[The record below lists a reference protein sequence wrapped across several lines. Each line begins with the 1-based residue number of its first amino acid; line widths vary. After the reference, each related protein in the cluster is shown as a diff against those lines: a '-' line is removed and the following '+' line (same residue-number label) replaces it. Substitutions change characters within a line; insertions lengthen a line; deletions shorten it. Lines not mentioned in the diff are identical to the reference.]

1 MTLFSLG
8 PLSGIKVLDMTR
20 IVAGPYC
27 SMVLADYGAEVVK
40 VERPGKG
47 DDTRSWGP
55 PFLSKGDAQESTYF
69 LSLNR
74 NKKSIAID
82 IKKIAGQE
90 LVKRLSTKADVFIE
104 NYVPGKLEHYGLDY
118 SALSKDNPR
127 LIYASL
133 SGYGQRGPYAQ
144 RPGYDVL
151 IAGEGGL
158 MGITG
163 TPEGPPV
170 KPGVALTEML
180 TGLYLQGAITSALYQ
195 REKSG
200 CGQHVSASLFECQ
213 LASLINIGA
222 AFLMAGEGAQ
232 RWGSAHASIV
242 PYQSFPVRDGY
253 FTISGNNDE
262 QFAKLAKVFGRP
274 DWPQDSR
281 FSTNANRVKNRNALV
296 SEIEQIML
304 TKTIAEWEE
313 LFKDSGI
320 PAGPVNDLSRVFD
333 HPQTKALGIIKS
345 IHHPKLGEIKVVGTP
360 VSFSS
365 ISHDKDI
372 DAPPSIGQ
380 HTDHVLSNWLEMT
393 DADINK
399 LRNSKVI
406 Q

>member
-1 MTLFSLG
+1 
-8 PLSGIKVLDMTR
+8 
-20 IVAGPYC
+20 
-27 SMVLADYGAEVVK
+27 MVLADYGAEVVK
-40 VERPGKG
+40 IEQPGKG

-74 NKKSIAID
+74 NKKSVVID

-90 LVKRLSTKADVFIE
+90 LVKRLSAKADVFIE
-104 NYVPGKLEHYGLDY
+104 NFVPGKLKHYGLDY
-118 SALSKDNPR
+118 SALSRDNPH

-144 RPGYDVL
+144 RPGYDV
-151 IAGEGGL
+151 IVAGEGGL
-158 MGITG
+158 MSITG

-170 KPGVALTEML
+170 KPGVALTDML
-180 TGLYLQGAITSALYQ
+180 TGLYLKGAIASALYQ
-195 REKSG
+195 RERTG
-200 CGQHVSASLFECQ
+200 CGQYISTSLFECQ

-222 AFLMAGEGAQ
+222 AFLMADERAQ

-262 QFAKLAKVFGRP
+262 QFTKLAKVLGRP
-274 DWPQDSR
+274 DWPKDLR
-281 FSTNANRVKNRNALV
+281 FSTNANRVKNRNVLV
-296 SEIEQIML
+296 SEIEQIMM
-304 TKTIAEWEE
+304 TRTIAEWEE
-313 LFKDSGI
+313 LFRDSGI

-333 HPQTKALGIIKS
+333 HPQTKALDMVKS
-345 IHHPKLGEIKVVGTP
+345 IHHPQLGEIKVVGSP

-365 ISHDKDI
+365 TPHDKDI
-372 DAPPSIGQ
+372 NAPPRIGQ
-380 HTDHVLSNWLEMT
+380 HTDHVLKDWLEMT
-393 DADINK
+393 DTDIGE
-399 LRNSKVI
+399 LRNSKAI